1 MIRGV
6 VTHEKKAHQHLRNIT
21 SKQSK
26 RLVAHKLADL
36 TGDKTLEGV
45 QDFVEKVPPPCVLTV
60 IVLAI
65 GMPLSQVC
73 GRSAYATQT
82 CLSASATALVMS
94 RFGM

>member
-6 VTHEKKAHQHLRNIT
+6 VTHEKKAYQHLRNIT

-36 TGDKTLEGV
+36 TGDKTLEGI

-65 GMPLSQVC
+65 GMLLSRVC

-82 CLSASATALVMS
+82 WLSA
-94 RFGM
+94 